1 MAHRNMVGGTAYD
14 TTGGR
19 ALVDGTVYGIQKGKT
34 MVDGTVR
41 EIGFGKPITVTI
53 TNVNGATSGA
63 FKGVSVVINGVSY
76 TAFGIYTFENI
87 EQITVSSSAAQV
99 KITHNGTGVGKPYT
113 FTPSGSIVN
122 IEIPM
127 TVAYSTIK
135 ITTE

>member
-41 EIGFGKPITVTI
+41 EIGFSAPVTVTI
-53 TNVNGATSGA
+53 TNASGATSGA
-63 FKGVSVVINGVSY
+63 YKGASITVDGNSLGSFGTYTYERIDQLTVRATGTQMSIKHNGEGVSN
-76 TAFGIYTFENI
+76 
-87 EQITVSSSAAQV
+87 
-99 KITHNGTGVGKPYT
+99 PYT
-113 FTPSGSIVN
+113 FTPSTPVVN
-122 IEIPM
+122 IVLP
-127 TVAYSTIK
+127 TTFFYSTVE